1 MPRNKSSIQVELH
14 LHESPEEMQA
24 IQRIFSSTLCS
35 CIAKKLENSN
45 LTVDEKKYV
54 VERIAE
60 QLGKDNSLPALTL
73 AAFIFCRK
81 IQFVFEKSVSQIN
94 LYFD

>member
-1 MPRNKSSIQVELH
+1 MPRNKSTIQIELH
-14 LHESPEEMQA
+14 LPESPEEMQA

-45 LTVDEKKYV
+45 LTADEKKYV

-60 QLGKDNSLPALTL
+60 QLGNNKSLPA
-73 AAFIFCRK
+73 
-81 IQFVFEKSVSQIN
+81 
-94 LYFD
+94 

>member
-1 MPRNKSSIQVELH
+1 MPRNKSMIQIELH
-14 LHESPEEMQA
+14 LPESPEEMQA

-45 LTVDEKKYV
+45 LTADEKKYV

-60 QLGKDNSLPALTL
+60 HLGKKNTMIRMESY
-73 AAFIFCRK
+73 C
-81 IQFVFEKSVSQIN
+81 S
-94 LYFD
+94 